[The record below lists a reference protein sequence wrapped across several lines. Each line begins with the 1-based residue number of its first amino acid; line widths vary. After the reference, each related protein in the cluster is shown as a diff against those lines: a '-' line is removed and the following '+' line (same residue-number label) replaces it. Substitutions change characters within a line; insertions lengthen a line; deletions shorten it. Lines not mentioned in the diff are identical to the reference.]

1 VDPILKRRIPM
12 KLRTVVG
19 IAALGGLL
27 VYAYRRRGGEFTVE
41 SFKQTARDLFGR
53 AKTEAR
59 ALKDRAEK
67 LKDRAENR
75 ISHEVSNTAPRP
87 NQPH

>member
-1 VDPILKRRIPM
+1 M
-12 KLRTVVG
+12 KLRTVIGV
-19 IAALGGLL
+19 AAIGGLL
-27 VYAYRRRGGEFTVE
+27 VFAYRQRGGEFTLE
-41 SFKQTARDLFGR
+41 SFKRTARDLFGR

-75 ISHEVSNTAPRP
+75 ITHEVSNAAP
-87 NQPH
+87 QPH

>member
-1 VDPILKRRIPM
+1 M

-19 IAALGGLL
+19 LAALGGLL
-27 VYAYRRRGGEFTVE
+27 VYGYRRRGGEFTLE
-41 SFKQTARDLFGR
+41 SFKRTTRELFGR
-53 AKTEAR
+53 ARTEAR

-75 ISHEVSNTAPRP
+75 ITHEVSNTVRP
-87 NQPH
+87 PQPH